1 MVTHPWLST
10 KTSWWTTQ
18 VLRGWNWS
26 FWGINPCLLGKASRL
41 PVWKYME
48 AVFALGWTWDDGLL
62 DLMKN
67 DNAEVIWISSNV
79 HVICEMGQVLKLWHP
94 DFPHRKHQHIL
105 TMANHAAF
113 LQRYWPISNGHRY
126 RRPQRR
132 HHSGQLKDPHRG
144 DVHQRLLVSKNSG
157 RSQVALKWCWNFFV
171 NFEWLHFSFFLKN
184 LHVASKSWK
193 KVGNLDVEAVQ
204 RPFNVTKLR
213 GAWEIPSARRR
224 VEATRFDLGV
234 PAESGRLI
242 GWFSD
247 PLLNCNIYIYIL

>member
-1 MVTHPWLST
+1 
-10 KTSWWTTQ
+10 
-18 VLRGWNWS
+18 
-26 FWGINPCLLGKASRL
+26 
-41 PVWKYME
+41 
-48 AVFALGWTWDDGLL
+48 
-62 DLMKN
+62 
-67 DNAEVIWISSNV
+67 
-79 HVICEMGQVLKLWHP
+79 
-94 DFPHRKHQHIL
+94 
-105 TMANHAAF
+105 MANHAAF

-157 RSQVALKWCWNFFV
+157 RSQVAKRSGVGISLWTSNGFIFR
-171 NFEWLHFSFFLKN
+171 FFFLK
-184 LHVASKSWK
+184 LAFFASFSSWK

-204 RPFNVTKLR
+204 RPFNATKLQ

-224 VEATRFDLGV
+224 VEATQFDLGV

-247 PLLNCNIYIYIL
+247 PLLNCNIYIYCRSSVGEVVQLFFNMILIHEFLQTLLFRAMNSGVLREAFVVSEVEKDNHFASSNSN